1 MRTRIITMLAALLL
15 ISTGAFAQSG
25 ETPLKGDVNEDGKV
39 DVADI
44 NAIIKIMKDA
54 GGTAEE
60 TEYYFYLGNNE
71 NQVISNDYTINTS
84 SLQTYNNVED
94 ILGNHTFDSAQ
105 YVLVP
110 EVWYSQIK
118 FKNAQN
124 MPLDADVYR
133 VNIGTTNY
141 ILIEGYES
149 WADLLI
155 LELDPNNQGGLD
167 AEIVDKT
174 NYTEETTYYYYAGW
188 TLPSTSNV
196 DTIIN
201 ETYPTSSSD
210 NTQHPAGKKT
220 TSKSSFNLASVNLY
234 NSSAKTNYYVLV
246 PTDQAIYDTVFGL
259 QMGIDSFTS
268 QGTITVGTQIHTIYK
283 SVDTTR
289 NIGSIEIK

>member
-1 MRTRIITMLAALLL
+1 MAIYQENNIQFTNVSISKKRMNMRTRIITMLAALLL
-15 ISTGAFAQSG
+15 ISTGAFAQNG

-54 GGTAEE
+54 GGTSGE
-60 TEYYFYLGNNE
+60 T
-71 NQVISNDYTINTS
+71 V
-84 SLQTYNNVED
+84 
-94 ILGNHTFDSAQ
+94 
-105 YVLVP
+105 
-110 EVWYSQIK
+110 
-118 FKNAQN
+118 
-124 MPLDADVYR
+124 
-133 VNIGTTNY
+133 
-141 ILIEGYES
+141 
-149 WADLLI
+149 
-155 LELDPNNQGGLD
+155 
-167 AEIVDKT
+167 
-174 NYTEETTYYYYAGW
+174 YYYYAGW

>member
-1 MRTRIITMLAALLL
+1 MKTRIMTMLAAMLL

-54 GGTAEE
+54 GGTSGE
-60 TEYYFYLGNNE
+60 T
-71 NQVISNDYTINTS
+71 V
-84 SLQTYNNVED
+84 
-94 ILGNHTFDSAQ
+94 
-105 YVLVP
+105 
-110 EVWYSQIK
+110 
-118 FKNAQN
+118 
-124 MPLDADVYR
+124 
-133 VNIGTTNY
+133 
-141 ILIEGYES
+141 
-149 WADLLI
+149 
-155 LELDPNNQGGLD
+155 
-167 AEIVDKT
+167 
-174 NYTEETTYYYYAGW
+174 YYYYAGW
-188 TLPSTSNV
+188 TLPTISNV

>member
-1 MRTRIITMLAALLL
+1 MRTRIMTMLAALLL

-44 NAIIKIMKDA
+44 NAVIKIMKDA

-60 TEYYFYLGNNE
+60 TKYYFYLGNNE

-84 SLQTYNNVED
+84 LLQTYNNVED

-110 EVWYSQIK
+110 EVWYYQIK

-149 WADLLI
+149 WADLLV

-174 NYTEETTYYYYAGW
+174 NYQEIYYWYVGTTPIDDTNYNDTNIVSQVSTIPAETTITTNDEYFYIVV
-188 TLPSTSNV
+188 PKEKNV
-196 DTIIN
+196 TVIDVGTN
-201 ETYPTSSSD
+201 FELGTET
-210 NTQHPAGKKT
+210 
-220 TSKSSFNLASVNLY
+220 Y
-234 NSSAKTNYYVLV
+234 NSSTHTFTNAETYVG
-246 PTDQAIYDTVFGL
+246 DYAIYRSTQTVYG
-259 QMGIDSFTS
+259 TS
-268 QGTITVGTQIHTIYK
+268 KITIT
-283 SVDTTR
+283 
-289 NIGSIEIK
+289 E